1 MRSVVH
7 WDGDSFFAAIEQA
20 SDRRL
25 RGRPVAVGG
34 ALRGVVVSASPEA
47 RRFGIRPGMPQR
59 RARRLC
65 GSLITLPGR
74 FELYEQFF
82 QQILGLC
89 EETTPLVEP
98 AAVGAAYLDLTGCRK
113 LLRQGPESAV
123 AGLRRTVRDWL
134 RVSLSAGIATNKT
147 VARIAARL
155 RKPGAQLIVPPG
167 GEAAFLAPLP
177 VGWLP
182 SVGAQTRSTLEVAGL
197 STMGDLAHA
206 PLDALQLV
214 LGRGALALQR
224 RAQGVDE
231 EPVRPPPAVDQNRKE
246 TAEFAEDVWEEPLVL
261 ETLKVMLE
269 RLMARVRAE
278 GVEVRRLTLA
288 LRYTDREE
296 SERSVNLPEPTGL
309 ETDFFPCLPDLL
321 RSAWSRRVRLRAI
334 TLRAGRVY
342 RPSPQMS
349 LFSEEGHTGA
359 VPLQRTIDALRRT
372 YGESAVIRGYALRR
386 FADSRF
392 EQRIM
397 VLGKIPDENEDP

>member
-7 WDGDSFFAAIEQA
+7 WDGDSFFASIEQA

-34 ALRGVVVSASPEA
+34 ARRGVVVSASLEA
-47 RRFGIRPGMPQR
+47 RRFGIRPGMPLR
-59 RARRLC
+59 RAQRLC
-65 GSLITLPGR
+65 GSLIRLPGH

-89 EETTPLVEP
+89 AESTPLVEP
-98 AAVGAAYLDLTGCRK
+98 VSVGAAYLDLTGTRK
-113 LLRQGPESAV
+113 LLHQDPESAV
-123 AGLRRTVRDWL
+123 AQFRQTVRDWL
-134 RVSLSAGIATNKT
+134 RVSLSAGLGANKT

-155 RKPGAQLIVPPG
+155 RKPGAQLVVRPG
-167 GEAAFLAPLP
+167 GEAAFLSPLP
-177 VGWLP
+177 VRWLP
-182 SVGAQTRSTLEVAGL
+182 GVGEETRSTLEVAGL
-197 STMGDLAHA
+197 CTMGDLAQA
-206 PLDALQLV
+206 PIDALELV

-231 EPVRPPPAVDQNRKE
+231 EPVRPKPAEDQNRKE
-246 TAEFAEDVWEEPLVL
+246 TMEFAEEAWEEPLVL
-261 ETLKVMLE
+261 TTLKAMLE

-296 SERSVNLPEPTGL
+296 SERSVNLPEPSGL
-309 ETDFFPCLPDLL
+309 ETDFFPCLAGLL
-321 RSAWSRRVRLRAI
+321 HSAWSRRVRLRAI

-349 LFSEEGHTGA
+349 LFSEAGRASG
-359 VPLQRTIDALRRT
+359 VPLQSAIDALRRT
-372 YGESAVIRGYALRR
+372 YGESAVLRGYALRR
-386 FADSRF
+386 PA
-392 EQRIM
+392 
-397 VLGKIPDENEDP
+397 